1 MRGLTQRQLEM
12 LCFLRQFIAEHKYPP
27 TIREISAHF
36 NIAVKAAHD
45 HIHALVKKGV
55 IRCDNNR
62 SRAIEVLD
70 DDDSVSKGIEVP
82 LLGRVAAGKPLLAES
97 NWDGTIL
104 VSRNLVSPGEFFAVH
119 VKGDSMIEAGIMDGD
134 IALIRHQMTA
144 NNGDIVVAMIDDESF
159 TIKKF
164 YKEDYRVRLEPA
176 NRTYSVI
183 WAKEVTILGKLRG
196 LIRQYG

>member
-12 LCFLRQFIAEHKYPP
+12 LGFLRQFIAEHKYPP

-45 HIHALVKKGV
+45 HIHALVRKGV
-55 IRCDNNR
+55 LRCDNNR
-62 SRAIEVLD
+62 SRAIEILED
-70 DDDSVSKGIEVP
+70 EENHEKGIEVP
-82 LLGRVAAGKPLLAES
+82 LLGRVAAGQPLLAES
-97 NWDGTIL
+97 NWEGTIL
-104 VSRNLVSPGEFFAVH
+104 VPRDLASPGDFFAVQ

-134 IALIRHQMTA
+134 IALIRHQLTA
-144 NNGDIVVAMIDDESF
+144 NNGDIVVAMIDEESF
-159 TIKKF
+159 TLKKF

-176 NRTYSVI
+176 NKTYSVI
-183 WAKEVTILGKLRG
+183 WVREVTILGRLRG

>member
-1 MRGLTQRQLEM
+1 MKGLTQRQIEM
-12 LCFLRQFIAEHKYPP
+12 LNFLKEFISVHKYPP

-45 HIHALVKKGV
+45 HVHALVKKGV

-62 SRAIEVLD
+62 SRAIEILVD
-70 DDDSVSKGIEVP
+70 TEEEPKSVEIP
-82 LLGRVAAGKPLLAES
+82 LLGRVAAGRPLLAEA
-97 NWDGTIL
+97 NWEGTIL
-104 VSRNLVSPGEFFAVH
+104 VSRDLASPGDHFAVQ

-134 IALIRHQMTA
+134 IALIRQQRTA

-159 TIKKF
+159 TLKRF
-164 YKEDYRVRLEPA
+164 FKEDYRVRLEPA
-176 NRTYSVI
+176 NKTYSVI
-183 WAKEVTILGKLRG
+183 WVKEVTILGKLRG